1 LDQHKESEFDQAR
14 EIVRNESEFVGDQA
28 AQASKRPGIDL
39 ITNKPL
45 LRKGDEFVPV
55 DFLKNPHILFLS
67 RFCEALLAVRA
78 ANSTMHLSE
87 GDAMSSYSNPFPV
100 PFNADDQRPLPELIA
115 QGNPDPIDGWPAFS
129 LQSHD
134 VEGIRHYAVQDWILG
149 VAHSD
154 SPRNLWQRMK
164 MRLSKARIQLSPPC
178 SQLPYVASNGRSY
191 DMDFASAETLY
202 QITQRMDANTG
213 VRDRVLRY
221 LAKAGVIVDEA
232 RLDPNSLL
240 GKAFGPNPDLMF
252 EAGIQMYREQGKS
265 DAWIVARLL
274 GVQSRKIFTAAFQQS
289 LRQPPNKGQYALITD
304 TVRMGVW
311 KRNTAKIKKELGLPE
326 KGNVRDNLPLLALS
340 YELLAENLSA
350 AALDQQKDLE
360 FDQAR
365 EIVRNESEFVGDQ
378 AAQASKRL
386 GIDLIT
392 NKPLLRK
399 GDE

>member
-1 LDQHKESEFDQAR
+1 
-14 EIVRNESEFVGDQA
+14 
-28 AQASKRPGIDL
+28 
-39 ITNKPL
+39 
-45 LRKGDEFVPV
+45 
-55 DFLKNPHILFLS
+55 
-67 RFCEALLAVRA
+67 
-78 ANSTMHLSE
+78 
-87 GDAMSSYSNPFPV
+87 MSSYSNPFPV
-100 PFNADDQRPLPELIA
+100 PFNPDDQRPLPELIA
-115 QGNPDPIDGWPAFS
+115 SGNPDPIDGWPAFS

-134 VEGIRHYAVQDWILG
+134 VNGVRYYAVQDWILG
-149 VAHSD
+149 VAQTEHAYTF
-154 SPRNLWQRMK
+154 WGKMK
-164 MRLSKARIQLSPPC
+164 SRLKKAKIELSP
-178 SQLPYVASNGRSY
+178 SWEGLRYKAANGRGY
-191 DMDFASAETLY
+191 TMDFAPAETLY

-213 VRDRVLRY
+213 VRDRVLAY
-221 LAKAGVIVDEA
+221 LARAGVIVDEA

-350 AALDQQKDLE
+350 AALDQHKELE

-365 EIVRNESEFVGDQ
+365 EIVRSESEFVGDQ